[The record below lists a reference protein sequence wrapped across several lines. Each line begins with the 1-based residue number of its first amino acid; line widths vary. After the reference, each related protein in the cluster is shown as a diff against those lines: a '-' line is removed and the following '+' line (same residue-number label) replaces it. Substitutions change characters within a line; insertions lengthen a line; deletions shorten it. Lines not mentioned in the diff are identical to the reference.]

1 MKIDKNNFGW
11 LFTCVG
17 LVILLGISI
26 YLGISGFFFQTED
39 TYTTDLVLGQNI
51 ESAIRKNQAT
61 SISVNMSGGFLPE
74 ERLAQVVSIKN
85 LELDNS
91 LYLRAKVFIY
101 SSQNQTE
108 EIDVVENSNWTKNE
122 DGYYYYNELLSP
134 LEKANFSTF
143 IIAPSQDFVTASW
156 KKYIVTFV
164 FESLDSS
171 VDVENLWQNNPV
183 QNV

>member
-1 MKIDKNNFGW
+1 MKYIKALNKNIVFCGEVTIAHKEIDLKNWKGN
-11 LFTCVG
+11 LTH
-17 LVILLGISI
+17 S
-26 YLGISGFFFQTED
+26 
-39 TYTTDLVLGQNI
+39 
-51 ESAIRKNQAT
+51 
-61 SISVNMSGGFLPE
+61 GFLPE

-134 LEKANFSTF
+134 LEKTTFSTF
-143 IIAPSQDFVTASW
+143 IIAPSQNFVTASW